1 MHPRLQP
8 RQAATP
14 WILGCNPVHHMPHPR
29 VPQARGGPLRNKAG
43 QALGSGEQAVSWH
56 ADSSLE
62 PFSSIAVLNLSLPQG
77 GKGGKGGGKGGGG
90 KHDKEP
96 RGKHGRGGKGGKG
109 GGKEPER
116 GGKGGKGGWGGGW
129 PWRIAMKCVGAEH
142 EPTDGSVSTP
152 ALAAPLE
159 RAPTP
164 TTTPHHPSSPLT
176 TPHHPSPPLTT
187 PHRPSPPLTA
197 PHHPSQMATS
207 TTC

>member
-1 MHPRLQP
+1 MDPRLQP
-8 RQAATP
+8 R
-14 WILGCNPVHHMPHPR
+14 GS
-29 VPQARGGPLRNKAG
+29 QARGGPLRNKAG

-77 GKGGKGGGKGGGG
+77 GKGGGKGGGG

-96 RGKHGRGGKGGKG
+96 RGKHGKGGRHGKG

-116 GGKGGKGGWGGGW
+116 GGKGGGKGGKGGWGGWGGGW

-159 RAPTP
+159 GAPTP
-164 TTTPHHPSSPLT
+164 TTTPYH
-176 TPHHPSPPLTT
+176 
-187 PHRPSPPLTA
+187 PSPPLTA
-197 PHHPSQMATS
+197 PYHPLPPLTPLLVPPLTTAYHPSQMATS